1 MKSIRNGN
9 EEKKGNQIY
18 QTNMKIEG
26 IVSEALPNA
35 QFKVLLDNGITIR
48 CYLAGKLR
56 INKIKVIPG
65 DRVIIEKPNQSDIG
79 RIIYRKR

>member
-1 MKSIRNGN
+1 
-9 EEKKGNQIY
+9 
-18 QTNMKIEG
+18 MKIEG

-35 QFKVLLDNGITIR
+35 QFKVLLDSGITIR

-56 INKIKVIPG
+56 INKIRVIPG